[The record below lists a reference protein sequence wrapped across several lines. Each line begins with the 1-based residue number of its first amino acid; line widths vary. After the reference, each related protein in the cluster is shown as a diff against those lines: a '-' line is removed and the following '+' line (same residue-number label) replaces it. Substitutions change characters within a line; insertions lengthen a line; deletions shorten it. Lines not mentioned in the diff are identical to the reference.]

1 VAIDKG
7 NKKLNSYLRFSGAG
21 VQMGAIIGLFC
32 WLGWFLDSKYNP
44 NGKMYTLIF
53 SLIGVF
59 GGLYIII
66 KEVLAVSKEQEEEE
80 KEAKKNP
87 KSKSEEP
94 GIFDKIEDT
103 FDND

>member
-1 VAIDKG
+1 MEIDKG
-7 NKKLNSYLRFSGAG
+7 NKKLNSYLRFSSVGI
-21 VQMGAIIGLFC
+21 QMGAVIGLFC

-59 GGLYIII
+59 GGLYLVI
-66 KEVLAVSKEQEEEE
+66 KEVISISKEQELEE
-80 KEAKKNP
+80 KEKKSRE
-87 KSKSEEP
+87 KTEES

>member
-1 VAIDKG
+1 VASDKG
-7 NKKLNSYLRFSGAG
+7 NKKLNSYLRFSSVGI
-21 VQMGAIIGLFC
+21 QMGAVIGLFC

-59 GGLYIII
+59 GGLYLVI
-66 KEVLAVSKEQEEEE
+66 KEVISISKEQELEE
-80 KEAKKNP
+80 KEKKSI
-87 KSKSEEP
+87 KKTEES